1 MKLASETGRHRI
13 KDDAWLSLVERCVR
27 DAEAAGSNPVA
38 STPKNP
44 GKSRFSGVFLLPGKG
59 DFVSYSRIYSRI
71 FSKHRIRPGDGWKNN
86 SCRLCSEEGIRHLFC
101 HPCLLLFGGAGIDVH
116 GCLDVPV
123 ADPGLDI
130 LDVNPLMD
138 QDTDTGCPSSQ
149 VNT

>member
-1 MKLASETGRHRI
+1 MNI
-13 KDDAWLSLVERCVR
+13 DAWLSLVERCVR
-27 DAEAAGSNPVA
+27 DAEAAGTNPVA

-86 SCRLCSEEGIRHLFC
+86 SCRLRSEEGIRHLFC

-116 GCLDVPV
+116 GFGCLLTGIIISNHLFIRVHC
-123 ADPGLDI
+123 
-130 LDVNPLMD
+130 NPWITEVGHFLG
-138 QDTDTGCPSSQ
+138 TFSI
-149 VNT
+149 